1 MRSNVIITLCLSTG
15 IFLSTLSGCTT
26 NPTDGESVFTGLS
39 SDRRELSLG
48 RQHHPQFVKAF
59 GGEFGS
65 PKLRK
70 YINSIG
76 QLLAQTVE
84 RKKFKYTFTVLNSE
98 IVNAFA
104 LPGGYIYISRGLLA
118 LAGNEAEIA
127 GVLAHELG
135 HINALHHS
143 RRDGQGLL
151 ANILMAGVGIAS
163 GQHSTKRSQAL
174 DLARYITSGALSAY
188 SREHELEADRLALR
202 YMTRAG
208 YDPKAMV
215 SFLKKM
221 RSWSRLQ
228 AKRLGQAP
236 DKVDDFNYL
245 ATHPAPAERV
255 RLARELSSKYRVR
268 NPILEKK
275 GYLQQ
280 IDGILFG
287 SDPDQGLILGQVFA
301 HPKLKFRFEVPKN
314 FRLFNTRN
322 AVFAK
327 GPNGATIKFDSARK
341 PSDGPITYYLQDVW
355 WRNRQL
361 RNVETLNINGLDAAT
376 GTIQIRGA
384 DIRAIVIRKNLQTIY
399 RFIFKTKPDDTG
411 GLARPFRRTTYSFRL
426 LTGREVSNLKPL
438 RIKVVRTKHGDTVS
452 TLARVMAGR
461 DGFSE
466 ERFKVINDLYGNTQ
480 VRPGQRV
487 KIITH

>member
-1 MRSNVIITLCLSTG
+1 MRSNVIITLVLSTG

-26 NPTDGESVFTGLS
+26 NPADGESVFTGLS
-39 SDRRELSLG
+39 SDERELRLG
-48 RQHHPQFVKAF
+48 GQHHAQFIKSF

-70 YINSIG
+70 YVNSIG

-84 RKKFKYTFTVLNSE
+84 RKRFKYTFTVLNSE

-118 LAGNEAEIA
+118 LASSEAELA

-163 GQHSTKRSQAL
+163 GKNSTKRSQAL
-174 DLARYITSGALSAY
+174 DLTRYITSGTLSAY

-202 YMTRAG
+202 YMARAG

-215 SFLKKM
+215 SFLRKM

-228 AKRLGQAP
+228 ARSLGQSP

-245 ATHPAPAERV
+245 ATHPAPADRI
-255 RLARELSSKYRVR
+255 RLAGELTIKHRVQ
-268 NPILEKK
+268 NPILAKK
-275 GYLQQ
+275 VYLKK
-280 IDGILFG
+280 INGILFG
-287 SDPDQGLILGQVFA
+287 SNPDQGLILGRVFV
-301 HPKLKFRFEVPKN
+301 HPKLKFRFEVPRN

-322 AVFAK
+322 AIFAK
-327 GPNGATIKFDSARK
+327 GPNGATITLDSARR
-341 PSDGPITYYLQDVW
+341 PSDGPITYYLQEVW
-355 WRNRQL
+355 WRNGAL
-361 RNVETLNINGLDAAT
+361 RNVERLNINGLDAAT
-376 GTIQIRGA
+376 GTTQRRGA
-384 DIRAIVIRKNLQTIY
+384 DIRAIVIRKNSHTIY
-399 RFIFKTKPDDTG
+399 RIIFKTKPQDTER
-411 GLARPFRRTTYSFRL
+411 LASKFRRTTYSFRL
-426 LTGREVSNLKPL
+426 LTGRDVSELKPL
-438 RIKVVRTKHGDTVS
+438 KIKVVRTKRGDTVP

-461 DGFSE
+461 DRFSE
-466 ERFKVINDLYGNTQ
+466 ERFKVLNGLYEKTQ
-480 VRPGQRV
+480 LRPGQRV
-487 KIITH
+487 KIITN